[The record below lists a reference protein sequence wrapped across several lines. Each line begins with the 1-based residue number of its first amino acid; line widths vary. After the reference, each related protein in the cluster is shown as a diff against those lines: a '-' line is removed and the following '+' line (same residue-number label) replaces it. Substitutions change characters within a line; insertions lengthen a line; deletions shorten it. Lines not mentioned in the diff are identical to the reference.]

1 MADEP
6 KKPAAS
12 PPGTPSGPAPG
23 TPKPD
28 APDSPPPKAV
38 DSEEQKRNAQKQAL
52 IDSDTPTD
60 PQGRVKQQ
68 DAAGNFIADENEL
81 RNKPAQSQAPAVH
94 TDPRVDFT
102 KQKLAELEQSA
113 VEAESLQGTRR
124 LHERARLRAQIRE
137 LKERENATYSGANV
151 RAPRGS
157 ILHAEEALAKHP
169 EYHYR
174 FVNMNAPGKADNA
187 KAIGYEKV
195 TEEDGGKTL
204 GDLALFRIPL
214 EKRAERVASQEK
226 QTKDDIKK
234 VTEDLRGEVR
244 EMARF
249 MRRKGLDIDENRLGV
264 FSESGEED

>member
-1 MADEP
+1 MADQP
-6 KKPAAS
+6 AKPTSS

-23 TPKPD
+23 TPTNQSPD
-28 APDSPPPKAV
+28 TPPPKAANT
-38 DSEEQKRNAQKQAL
+38 EEAKRDAEKRL
-52 IDSDTPTD
+52 LEESGTPTD
-60 PQGRVKQQ
+60 PKGQVKQQ
-68 DAAGNFIADENEL
+68 DAAGNFIADENEI
-81 RNKPAQSQAPAVH
+81 RKNPPPPQAPNVI

-102 KQKLAELEQSA
+102 KKKIAELEQAA
-113 VEAESLQGTRR
+113 VEAENLEGTRR

-137 LKERENATYSGANV
+137 LKERENATYSGANI

-157 ILHAEEALAKHP
+157 ILHAEEALAKRP
-169 EYHYR
+169 EFHYR

-195 TEEDGGKTL
+195 SEEEGGKTL

-214 EKRAERVASQEK
+214 EKRAERVAGQEK